1 MTGAPNIGVTAFSGM
16 IKFVGITQM
25 RLHNK
30 AIAAPISIVAG
41 SSILWSASLVT
52 SLAMCGTAN
61 PMNATGPQKAVVMA
75 VRIPVESKINIRVDC
90 MLMPKF
96 IA

>member
-16 IKFVGITQM
+16 IKFVGMTQM
-25 RLHNK
+25 RLHSK

-41 SSILWSASLVT
+41 NNILWSASLVI
-52 SLAMCGTAN
+52 SLAICGTAN
-61 PMNATGPQKAVVMA
+61 PMNDTGPQKAVVMA
-75 VRIPVESKINIRVDC
+75 VKIPVESKINFRVDC